1 MALPGMDRPPMPTPD
16 IQSQMGMSQAPP
28 QGPAGLGAIA
38 EKRAAAGPQ
47 GRPPGGAPNPH
58 GFLLARADALK
69 QVLEEMSGAEPTFAP
84 FAQRAISIIE
94 TGVSAVSTTPQPGA
108 QESPEG
114 ALAPGGAPPSGGT
127 GPMPP
132 LG

>member
-1 MALPGMDRPPMPTPD
+1 MPLPGMDRPPLPTPD
-16 IQSQMGMSQAPP
+16 IQSQMGIAQEAP
-28 QGPAGLGAIA
+28 QGPRGLSAIA
-38 EKRAAAGPQ
+38 EKRAAPGPM
-47 GRPPGGAPNPH
+47 GRPAEAPNPH

-69 QVLEEMSGAEPTFAP
+69 QVLEEMASAEPIFAP
-84 FAQRAISIIE
+84 FAQRAISVIE

-114 ALAPGGAPPSGGT
+114 GLAAGGLPPTSGGT
-127 GPMPP
+127 GPMPA